1 MFSFCTASSARG
13 SEDDETDN
21 TNILYIYI
29 LYKSTVS
36 FLVYPSYP
44 SLSLTV
50 FKRTDPFDTTT
61 VVECIGV
68 ADGSRLDSMTP
79 YS

>member
-1 MFSFCTASSARG
+1 MFSFCTASSARV

-21 TNILYIYI
+21 TNILYI